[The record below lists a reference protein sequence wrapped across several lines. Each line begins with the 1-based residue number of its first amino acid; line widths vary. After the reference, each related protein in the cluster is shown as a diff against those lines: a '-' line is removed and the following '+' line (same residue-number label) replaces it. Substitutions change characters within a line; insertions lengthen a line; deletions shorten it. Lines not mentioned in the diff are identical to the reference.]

1 MEQGG
6 DEASSSSSLA
16 LEDVLVYLYTNRIT
30 ILPLAGDDNG
40 MEKRNRTSSG
50 YCHAVQFIVSPTAG
64 LSFPL

>member
-1 MEQGG
+1 MRL
-6 DEASSSSSLA
+6 SCLVLLA

-40 MEKRNRTSSG
+40 MDKRNRTSPG
-50 YCHAVQFIVSPTAG
+50 YCHSVQLIVSPTAG

>member
-1 MEQGG
+1 MELGG
-6 DEASSSSSLA
+6 SEASSSSSLA

-40 MEKRNRTSSG
+40 MDKRNRTSSG
-50 YCHAVQFIVSPTAG
+50 YCHSVQLIVSPTAG